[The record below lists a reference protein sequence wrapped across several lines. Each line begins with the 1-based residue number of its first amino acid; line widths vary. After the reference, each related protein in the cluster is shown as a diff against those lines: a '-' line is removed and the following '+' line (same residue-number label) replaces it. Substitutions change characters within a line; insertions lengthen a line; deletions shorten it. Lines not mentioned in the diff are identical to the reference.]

1 MRTVPSGPF
10 GVSSKTLRRALGTTS
25 ILLVVVLALIAISIS
40 PTGHQFRSPEPEY
53 SAETHFEVETLPPDS
68 TDPSGG
74 YYFEGH
80 VTDPAGAGIAN
91 ATVLVYRNMHPGD
104 ERMVLAPIPGLGF
117 GRAAPGSTDPRF
129 GQTFIDTVQTDEAGY
144 YRASVDKYEKVEVV
158 VAATGYHLQ
167 DTRILPALGVQQVDV
182 QPIPESEPGP
192 RPVENAPYVL
202 PEGFHAAGAAL
213 LTSQDEL
220 KARAVASLKC
230 HGIDVTAAD
239 ITGDITSTNDFTG
252 AFKTS
257 VRVRSDDCSSVE
269 ARTISYDKVDAK
281 TVPTTK
287 GTFTLVNSCANLIIP
302 APKIGF
308 IKVFKFDDLD
318 GDSTWDSGEQGLPGF
333 KFRITGEG
341 KDFLVTTGAGGVFIT
356 GELPVGSYTVT
367 ETDIPAGW
375 KATTPITRT
384 VNVTDGQLAE
394 VRFGNQQLPTP
405 PAVDI
410 TGKKVELVGTE
421 QFPPIEIFTFEII
434 GKGITTQTQEDG
446 TFRFE
451 NVELFTVTGPDTVS
465 LKICEQLPSS
475 IWEAV
480 DPPDGCKTMTIN
492 KGASSKDFGV
502 WKNRT
507 VKVPGPGPTPTPSP
521 TPGASPT
528 PTVSPTPTPAPTVSP
543 TPTPMP
549 GDCLVTILGPN
560 KIKSTTRQAKIGA
573 SIQWD
578 RLPNFGNPEFRW
590 YLDGQLLVHDAAFVY
605 YLDGGKA
612 ITFWTQDLTTSHT
625 LRVDVLKSGQ
635 VVCSDET
642 PPWTG
647 GTVPPQ

>member
-1 MRTVPSGPF
+1 MKTMPNQPF
-10 GVSSKTLRRALGTTS
+10 GVPTKTLRRALGITS
-25 ILLVVVLALIAISIS
+25 ILLVAVLAFIAISVS
-40 PTGHQFRSPEPEY
+40 TTGDPFQGSGPTY
-53 SAETHFEVETLPPDS
+53 SEETSFEVEMSPPDL
-68 TDPSGG
+68 TDPNGG

-80 VTDPAGAGIAN
+80 VTDPNGAGIAN
-91 ATVLVYRNMHPGD
+91 ATVLVYRNTHPAD
-104 ERMVLAPIPGLGF
+104 ERLVLAPVPKLGF
-117 GRAAPGSTDPRF
+117 GRAVPGSTDPRF
-129 GQTFIDTVQTDEAGY
+129 GPTFIDTVQTDDSGY
-144 YRASVDKYEKVEVV
+144 YRASVDKYEKVEVL

-167 DTRILPALGVQQVDV
+167 DTRIVPALGVQQVDIK
-182 QPIPESEPGP
+182 PIPENEPAP

-220 KARAVASLKC
+220 KARAVASLQC

-308 IKVFKFDDLD
+308 VKVFKFDDLD
-318 GDSTWDSGEQGLPGF
+318 GDGTWDSGEQGLPGF

-356 GELPVGSYTVT
+356 G
-367 ETDIPAGW
+367 W
-375 KATTPITRT
+375 KATTPTTRT

-394 VRFGNQQLPTP
+394 VGFGNQQLPTP
-405 PAVDI
+405 PAVDV
-410 TGKKVELVGTE
+410 TGKKVELVDDGTSIKEFAPLE
-421 QFPPIEIFTFEII
+421 QFTFEIV

-465 LKICEQLPSS
+465 VKICEQLPSS
-475 IWEAV
+475 IWVKV
-480 DPPDGCKTMTIN
+480 DPPDGCKTKSIT
-492 KGASSKDFGV
+492 KGTTLVDFGV
-502 WKNRT
+502 WKNAT
-507 VKVPGPGPTPTPSP
+507 TKNPGPEVTPTPTPP
-521 TPGASPT
+521 PGA
-528 PTVSPTPTPAPTVSP
+528 SPTPTPAPTVSP
-543 TPTPMP
+543 TPTPTP

-578 RLPNFGNPEFRW
+578 RPPNFTSPEFRW
-590 YLDGQLLVHDAAFVY
+590 YLDGQLLVHDAAYIY

-612 ITFWTQDLTTSHT
+612 VTFWTQDLTTSHT

-635 VVCSDET
+635 VICSDET
-642 PPWTG
+642 PQWTG